1 MKNQAILKIILILLV
16 LSLCTWIFFEIADNF
31 NKAEIRNFDL
41 PIISFVQGFISDHM
55 TSVMLAIT
63 FLGSVQGAASIT
75 LIFVLILWIK
85 KYRTL
90 SIYLAVSVALGAGVF
105 NRILKYIFKRQ
116 RPDIMRV
123 IQETGYSFPS
133 GHSMGSMI
141 LFGCLV
147 FILFRVVKKQW
158 SKFAGTLFAMFIVL
172 NIGISRIYLG
182 VHYPSDVVG
191 GYAAGLIWVI
201 LSAMALMLF
210 ERKFKL

>member
-31 NKAEIRNFDL
+31 NKAEIQNFDL

-147 FILFRVVKKQW
+147 FILFRVAKKQW